1 MGHDEML
8 KIDVRGQDGVG
19 VVRLIGT
26 LDHSTYRRVHDVLL
40 DHATTEPVGV
50 VVELDELVVA
60 APALLVVFDAVWLST
75 LRWPGIPLVLVVEDG
90 HVRELLDRKFALRH
104 IPFYR
109 TTAQALTA
117 MIRPGHTDHVD
128 APLPTC
134 GCQTRVAELIAE
146 RACLHW
152 RLLPLLDVAP
162 RVAVE
167 LLRNTAG
174 QSASL
179 LLRWGADQLSVAV
192 RTTCRV
198 DIRHWHSMRR
208 NVAGITRCSF
218 SMGETPSSNGR
229 NVVWAVLDLPAG

>member
-1 MGHDEML
+1 MGDDGQL
-8 KIDVRGQDGVG
+8 KIDVRELDGVA
-19 VVRLIGT
+19 VVRLVGT
-26 LDHSTYRRVHDVLL
+26 LDHSTYRLVHDVLL

-50 VVELDELVVA
+50 VVELDELVVD

-75 LRWPGIPLVLVVEDG
+75 LRWPGIPLLLAVSDG
-90 HVRELLDRKFALRH
+90 PVRELLDRKFALRH

-117 MIRPGHTDHVD
+117 MVRPRYFDHVD
-128 APLPTC
+128 AELPTC
-134 GCQTRVAELIAE
+134 GCKARVAELIAE

-179 LLRWGADQLSVAV
+179 LLRWGRDKLSVAV

-198 DIRHWHSMRR
+198 DIRHWHDLRHDI
-208 NVAGITRCSF
+208 AGITGCSF

-229 NVVWAVLDLPAG
+229 HVVWAVLDVPA